1 MGNMSEK
8 KYLTFIQKVGY
19 GVGDLGSNYCWTFV
33 ASFIMIYCTNTLGI
47 SSGVIGV
54 ILMLSKFLD
63 GISDVIMGRIIDR
76 TKSKMGKA
84 RFWYAV
90 SAFPVALFTFL
101 LFNIPAS
108 FSENTQYVYMFIVY
122 TLMGVVFY
130 TMSNIA
136 YSSMTALVTKNS
148 KERVQ
153 LGSYRFIFAGLAV
166 ILIGT
171 FTSDLVEYF
180 GGGQHGWTMVSLIYS
195 VICFIFLFIPVL
207 SVKELPES
215 ELMEGNGE
223 GAEEEKVGFI
233 ESVLLLFKNKYFIL
247 ILIWY
252 LVMYLASGVTSGLG
266 IYYTTYKL
274 NNAGLLGTL
283 SMVGMVP
290 AIVILLFV
298 PQLTEKFGIRRVSIW
313 GAVFGI
319 AGGILAILGGNTELC
334 FVAIII
340 GLVGK
345 SAGTAPMRGGV
356 NALIAAADDYSVLKY
371 GKRVTGMMYSCSS
384 VGLKVGTGFGTAA
397 TGVLLELAK
406 FDGTAEVQ
414 SAFTVNMINYTYIL
428 AVVIPS
434 IVTLVVL
441 IFLNVEKENKRL
453 RELAEKEN

>member
-1 MGNMSEK
+1 MENTSEK
-8 KYLTFIQKVGY
+8 KYLTLIQKVGY

-47 SSGVIGV
+47 RSGVIGV
-54 ILMLSKFLD
+54 IMMLSKFLD
-63 GISDVIMGRIIDR
+63 GVSDVIMGRIIDR

-84 RFWYAV
+84 RFWYAL
-90 SAFPVALFTFL
+90 SAFPVAFFTFL
-101 LFNIPAS
+101 LFNVPS
-108 FSENTQYVYMFIVY
+108 GFTKNTQYVYIFIAY

-136 YSSMTALVTKNS
+136 YSSLTALVTKNQ

-180 GGGQHGWTMVSLIYS
+180 GGGQHGWTIVSLIYS
-195 VICFIFLFIPVL
+195 LICFVFLFIPVL
-207 SVKELPES
+207 AVKELSDS
-215 ELMEGNGE
+215 ELMESGNE
-223 GAEEEKVGFI
+223 TEKENKIGFI
-233 ESVLLLFKNKYFIL
+233 ESVMLLFKNKYFIML
-247 ILIWY
+247 LVWY

-283 SMVGMVP
+283 SMVGMIP
-290 AIVILLFV
+290 AMIILLFV

-319 AGGILAILGGNTELC
+319 AGGILALIGGNTEFC
-334 FVAIII
+334 FIAIVI

-345 SAGTAPMRGGV
+345 SAGSAPMRGGV
-356 NALIAAADDYSVLKY
+356 NALIAAADDYSALKF

-384 VGLKVGTGFGTAA
+384 VGLKVGTGFGTAV
-397 TGVLLELAK
+397 TGILLEFAK
-406 FDGTAEVQ
+406 FNGTTEAQ
-414 SAFTVNMINYTYIL
+414 SAFTVNVINYGYIL

-434 IVTLVVL
+434 VVTLLVL
-441 IFLNVEKENKRL
+441 VFLNVEKENKRM
-453 RELAEKEN
+453 RELGKK